1 MNILIA
7 EDDPTALFILQK
19 MLEKEGFTIT
29 SATNGLEA
37 FNHIQ
42 HQKFD
47 AVLTDWMMPKMD
59 GIELIRKIRDFVKPP
74 PLIVVITSISSASAR
89 SHALESGADEFMT
102 KPVYPKAVIELLKT
116 CEQKKNQSPPATP
129 PSVFTFNRPQNPS
142 RFFGV
147 FIGASSGGPNAIRR
161 VFQKI
166 EKTTQASFFVV
177 LHGPAWVLETF
188 AELLQT
194 DTPLHVEMGRDH
206 IVPQPGCVYL
216 APGDK
221 HMALEQKEDLFIQLN
236 NGPVENFARPSVDP
250 LFRSGAAVFGKSAIG
265 VILTGMGCDG
275 SMGAAHI
282 SRTGGTVI
290 AQDPLTAMVSSMPQK
305 TIDLGVAKDILNVDK
320 IGEVVSY
327 YIKTLPH

>member
-1 MNILIA
+1 MNVLIA

-19 MLEKEGFTIT
+19 MLEKEGFSIT

-42 HQKFD
+42 HKKFD

-116 CEQKKNQSPPATP
+116 CEQKKNQPLLKPSAFSYNKPQTP
-129 PSVFTFNRPQNPS
+129 SKI
-142 RFFGV
+142 FGV
-147 FIGASSGGPNAIRR
+147 FVGASSGGPNAIRR

-166 EKTTQASFFVV
+166 EKTTQACFFVV

-194 DTPLHVEMGRDH
+194 DTSLRVEMGRDH
-206 IVPQPGCVYL
+206 TVPQPGCIYI

-221 HMALEQKEDLFIQLN
+221 HMTLEQKDELFIQLN
-236 NGPVENFARPSVDP
+236 NGPVENFVRPSVDP
-250 LFRSGAAVFGKSAIG
+250 LFRSGATIFGKSAIG

-282 SRTGGTVI
+282 SRAGGIVI

-305 TIDLGVAKDILNVDK
+305 TIDLGVVRDILNVDK
-320 IGEVVSY
+320 IGEVISY
-327 YIKTLPH
+327 YIKTIPH

>member
-1 MNILIA
+1 MNVLIA

-19 MLEKEGFTIT
+19 MLEKEGFSIT

-42 HQKFD
+42 HKKFD

-102 KPVYPKAVIELLKT
+102 KPVYPKAVIELLKN
-116 CEQKKNQSPPATP
+116 CEQKKNQPLLK
-129 PSVFTFNRPQNPS
+129 PSVFSFNKPQTPS
-142 RFFGV
+142 KFFGV

-194 DTPLHVEMGRDH
+194 DTSLRVEMVRDH
-206 IVPQPGCVYL
+206 AIPQPGCVYI

-221 HMALEQKEDLFIQLN
+221 HMTLIQKDDIFIQLN
-236 NGPVENFARPSVDP
+236 NGPVENFVRPSVDP
-250 LFRSGAAVFGKSAIG
+250 LFRSGAGIFGKSALG

-282 SRTGGTVI
+282 SRAGGTVI
-290 AQDPLTAMVSSMPQK
+290 VQDPVTAMVSSMPQK
-305 TIDLGVAKDILNVDK
+305 TIDLGVVKDILNVDK
-320 IGEVVSY
+320 IGEVISY
-327 YIKTLPH
+327 YIKTLSL